1 MKLITLDPYNENHK
15 SIMNQSSKKD
25 IFKSFMS
32 LSSVCS
38 KEEYEKIV
46 NRKNEIFECLLKVEQ
61 TEIDNYC
68 IFTGTKDN
76 RLIQINIENPQDKK
90 FLEQSVNYAFQVLNA
105 YTITMFSDTES
116 STLESLGFE
125 SLGEEKGKITYIKE
139 QELDLKVE
147 KLR

>member
-76 RLIQINIENPQDKK
+76 RLIQMNIENPQDKK
-90 FLEQSVNYAFQVLNA
+90 FLEESVNYAFQVLNA

-125 SLGEEKGKITYIKE
+125 SLGEDNGTITYVKE

>member
-15 SIMNQSSKKD
+15 SILNQSSKKD
-25 IFKSFMS
+25 IFQSFMS

-76 RLIQINIENPQDKK
+76 RLIQMNIENPQDKK

-125 SLGEEKGKITYIKE
+125 SLGEDNGRITYVKE

>member
-1 MKLITLDPYNENHK
+1 
-15 SIMNQSSKKD
+15 
-25 IFKSFMS
+25 MS

-38 KEEYEKIV
+38 KEEYEKII
-46 NRKNEIFECLLKVEQ
+46 NSKNEIFECLLKVEQ

-76 RLIQINIENPQDKK
+76 RLIQMNIENPQDKK
-90 FLEQSVNYAFQVLNA
+90 FLEESVNYAFQVLNA

-125 SLGEEKGKITYIKE
+125 SLGEDNGTITYIKE

>member
-15 SIMNQSSKKD
+15 SMLNQSSKKD

-38 KEEYEKIV
+38 KEEYEKIK

-61 TEIDNYC
+61 SEIENYC

-76 RLIQINIENPQDKK
+76 RLIQMNIENPQDKK

-125 SLGEEKGKITYIKE
+125 SLGEDNGRITYVKE

>member
-1 MKLITLDPYNENHK
+1 MKLITLDPYNEDHR

-25 IFKSFMS
+25 SFKSFMS
-32 LSSVCS
+32 LSSICS
-38 KEEYEKIV
+38 KEEFEKIK

-61 TEIDNYC
+61 SEIENYC

-76 RLIQINIENPQDKK
+76 RLIQMNMENPLDKK

-105 YTITMFSDTES
+105 YTLTMFSDTES

-125 SLGEEKGKITYIKE
+125 SLGEDNGRITYVKE

>member
-15 SIMNQSSKKD
+15 IIMNQSSKKD
-25 IFKSFMS
+25 IFQSFMS
-32 LSSVCS
+32 LSSLCS
-38 KEEYEKIV
+38 KEEYEKII

-76 RLIQINIENPQDKK
+76 RLIQMNMENPQDKK
-90 FLEQSVNYAFQVLNA
+90 FLEESVNYAFQVLNA

-125 SLGEEKGKITYIKE
+125 SLGEDNGRITYVKE

>member
-15 SIMNQSSKKD
+15 SMLNQSSKKD

-32 LSSVCS
+32 LSSLCS
-38 KEEYEKIV
+38 KEEYEKII

-76 RLIQINIENPQDKK
+76 RLIQMNIENPQDKK
-90 FLEQSVNYAFQVLNA
+90 FLEESVNYAFQVLNA

-116 STLESLGFE
+116 STLDSLGFE